1 MTLVFQQ
8 FAVLESNLGHKVE
21 RFCGEMGCDLWS
33 KKTWD
38 KHFAENMVIVCTAEI
53 LHQCLMHSFISLDQ
67 INLLIFDEA
76 HHAKK
81 NHAYA
86 RLGKPLPVS
95 SSHL

>member
-8 FAVLESNLGHKVE
+8 ATVLDHNLDQKVD

-33 KKTWD
+33 KAAWRKIFD
-38 KHFAENMVIVCTAEI
+38 ENMVVVCTAEI
-53 LHQCLMHSFISLDQ
+53 LYQCLMHSYISIEE

-76 HHAKK
+76 HHTKK

-86 RLGKPLPVS
+86 R
-95 SSHL
+95 